1 MRTYPYAILALA
13 VVWMFLA
20 GSLTLL
26 TFLVGLLF
34 AALAVVLTR
43 RILKP
48 ELRESFP
55 RVLRR
60 LPAFLLYAGFF
71 VKNVII
77 GNLDVAYRAVH
88 PDLPVYPGILAVD
101 IEGLSDLEVTMIAN
115 TITLTPGTLTLDF
128 DMNRDRMFI
137 HTINAREL
145 EEVREEIQ
153 TVQRYVRRVLK

>member
-13 VVWMFLA
+13 IVWMFLA

-26 TFLVGLLF
+26 TFLVGLFF

-60 LPAFLLYAGFF
+60 VPAYLRYLVFF
-71 VKNVII
+71 AKGVIL
-77 GNLDVAYRAVH
+77 GNLDVAYRALH

-101 IEGLSDLEVTMIAN
+101 IEGLSDLEVTMMAN

-128 DMNRDRMFI
+128 NTSRDRMFV

-145 EEVREEIQ
+145 EEVREDIKE
-153 TVQRYVRRVLK
+153 VQRYVRAVLR